1 VLSWAAAPIF
11 LFFRARIIAFFAARK
26 NNIAPEI
33 AAKAVVYNLGVYAG
47 RGLHFKCVFIGGLW
61 CAGSEVRRNQND
73 TRLAYLV

>member
-1 VLSWAAAPIF
+1 MFCVIVGCCPDF

-47 RGLHFKCVFIGGLW
+47 RGL
-61 CAGSEVRRNQND
+61 
-73 TRLAYLV
+73 RL

>member
-11 LFFRARIIAFFAARK
+11 FLSPRIIAFFAARK

-47 RGLHFKCVFIGGLW
+47 RGL
-61 CAGSEVRRNQND
+61 
-73 TRLAYLV
+73 RL

>member
-33 AAKAVVYNLGVYAG
+33 AAEAVVYNLGVYAG
-47 RGLHFKCVFIGGLW
+47 RGL
-61 CAGSEVRRNQND
+61 RP
-73 TRLAYLV
+73 